1 MSAKRF
7 LVGSLFIVG
16 FAAATD
22 PVVSRERSIT
32 VDDARVLA
40 WNRFAKG
47 LYDAH
52 KTAVSKRP
60 LRKEERVGGYHR
72 RPDYFREESFYDVA
86 TGNLVSRVRW
96 VREKPS
102 LMHSIEVYVYDDGG
116 RLSRDYGAYYLPD
129 ARNAPVQT
137 LINFHHRENDLH
149 AFRQFDASGER
160 LYEKCRGTWFGE
172 PVSIDIEEPLVATP
186 VSLTT
191 SEAYTAC
198 FGFLPSSAGAH
209 VDPAHAILGQQASFG
224 AENDPQ
230 DKARRLVRLYTLRL
244 KLAPNRA
251 ANYLKRGKAH
261 FELFDFDA
269 AVADFTR
276 ALERDE
282 TLDEAYF
289 WRGMAL
295 GRNKQLDQ
303 AEADLTVFI
312 ERNPRSSVAYT
323 KRGVRRIWNRNFAG
337 AEKDLNQAV
346 ALDPKNAEAHD
357 DLGVLQARR
366 NDHEA
371 AIQSFRTAIHLD
383 RTYEKAHHNLALV
396 LHILG
401 RSSEALISIETAL
414 RLGNRTRSSA
424 LLKAEILE
432 NLGRADE
439 ARALRLDAA
448 LLPQK
453 NWSENLA
460 VQ

>member
-1 MSAKRF
+1 MSAKWF
-7 LVGSLFIVG
+7 VIGGIVLAG
-16 FAAATD
+16 FAAAPD
-22 PVVSRERSIT
+22 PAVSRERSIT
-32 VDDARVLA
+32 VDSARVLA

-52 KTAVSKRP
+52 RHATSNRT
-60 LRKEERVGGYHR
+60 LRKDERVGGYHR
-72 RPDYFREESFYDVA
+72 RPDYFREESFYDLA
-86 TGNLVSRVRW
+86 NGHLVSRVRW
-96 VREKPS
+96 VREKPG
-102 LMHSIEVYVYDDGG
+102 LMHSIEFYVYDDAG

-172 PVSIDIEEPLVATP
+172 PISIDIEEPLVATP

-209 VDPAHAILGQQASFG
+209 VDPAHAILGQQATLSNK
-224 AENDPQ
+224 NDPQ
-230 DKARRLVRLYTLRL
+230 EKARRLVRQYTLRL
-244 KLAPNRA
+244 KLAPNRPA
-251 ANYLKRGKAH
+251 GYLKRGKAH
-261 FELFDFDA
+261 FELYDFDA
-269 AVADFTR
+269 ATADFTR
-276 ALERDE
+276 ALERDD

-295 GRNKQLDQ
+295 GRNKQFDQ

-323 KRGVRRIWNRNFAG
+323 KRGVRRIWNRDFAG

-366 NDHEA
+366 HDHDA
-371 AIQSFRTAIHLD
+371 AIQSFQTAIHLD

-401 RSSEALISIETAL
+401 RSSEALVSVETAL

-424 LLKAEILE
+424 LLKAGILDA
-432 NLGRADE
+432 LGRADE
-439 ARALRLDAA
+439 ARTLRLEAA

>member
-1 MSAKRF
+1 MSAKK
-7 LVGSLFIVG
+7 LIVCGILMIGSVTT
-16 FAAATD
+16 TD
-22 PVVSRERSIT
+22 LSFSREKSVS
-32 VDDARVLA
+32 VDNAKVLA

-52 KTAVSKRP
+52 RHTVSRRP
-60 LRKEERVGGYHR
+60 LRKEERIGGYHR

-86 TGNLVSRVRW
+86 TGHLVSRVRW

-102 LMHSIEVYVYDDGG
+102 LMHAIELYVYDEAG

-149 AFRQFDASGER
+149 AFRQFDASGDR

-172 PVSIDIEEPLVATP
+172 PISIDIEEPLVATP
-186 VSLTT
+186 ASLTT

-209 VDPAHAILGQQASFG
+209 VDPAHAILGRQTSVDNA
-224 AENDPQ
+224 NDPQ
-230 DKARRLVRLYTLRL
+230 DKARRLIRTYTLRL
-244 KLAPNRA
+244 KLAPDSA
-251 ANYLKRGKAH
+251 TNYLKRGQAY
-261 FELFDFDA
+261 FELFEFDSA
-269 AVADFTR
+269 IADFTR
-276 ALERDE
+276 ALERDD

-295 GRNKQLDQ
+295 GRNKQLDE

-312 ERNPRSSVAYT
+312 ARNPRSSVAYT
-323 KRGVRRIWNRNFAG
+323 KRGVRRIWNRDFAG
-337 AEKDLNQAV
+337 AEKDFTQAI

-366 NDHEA
+366 LDNDA
-371 AIQSFRTAIHLD
+371 AMQSFRTAIHLD

-396 LHILG
+396 LHIVG
-401 RSSEALISIETAL
+401 RPSEALISVETAL
-414 RLGNRTRSSA
+414 RLGSRTRSSA
-424 LLKAEILE
+424 LLKAEILDA
-432 NLGRADE
+432 LGRADE
-439 ARALRLDAA
+439 ARTLRLEAA
-448 LLPQK
+448 LLPRK

-460 VQ
+460 VR

>member
-1 MSAKRF
+1 MPAKW
-7 LVGSLFIVG
+7 FIVCG
-16 FAAATD
+16 ILITGSTVL
-22 PVVSRERSIT
+22 PGLSLSRERSIT
-32 VDDARVLA
+32 VDNAQVLA

-52 KTAVSKRP
+52 RHAVSKRP

-72 RPDYFREESFYDVA
+72 RPDYYREESYYDVG
-86 TGNLVSRVRW
+86 TGRLVSRVRW
-96 VREKPS
+96 VRENPS
-102 LMHSIEVYVYDDGG
+102 LMHTIEFYVYDKAG

-186 VSLTT
+186 ARLTT

-198 FGFLPSSAGAH
+198 FGFLPSSAGTH
-209 VDPAHAILGQQASFG
+209 VDPAHAILGRQTSLDNA
-224 AENDPQ
+224 NDPQ
-230 DKARRLVRLYTLRL
+230 EKARRLVRTYTLRQ

-251 ANYLKRGKAH
+251 TNYLKRGQAY
-261 FELFDFDA
+261 FELFDFESA
-269 AVADFTR
+269 IADFTR
-276 ALERDE
+276 ALESDD

-312 ERNPRSSVAYT
+312 ARNPRSSVAYT
-323 KRGVRRIWNRNFAG
+323 KRGVRRIWNRDFAG
-337 AEKDLNQAV
+337 AERDFDQAI

-366 NDHEA
+366 LDNDA
-371 AIQSFRTAIHLD
+371 AIRSFRTAIHLD
-383 RTYEKAHHNLALV
+383 QTYEKAHHNLALV
-396 LHILG
+396 LHIVG
-401 RSSEALISIETAL
+401 RSPEALVSIETAL
-414 RLGNRTRSSA
+414 RLGSRTRSSA

-432 NLGRADE
+432 ALGRADE
-439 ARALRLDAA
+439 ARILRLEAA
-448 LLPQK
+448 ILPRK